1 MPDSA
6 LLVVDMQPALMAGA
20 HDRSGVLSRVA
31 ALAGRARPAGVPVV
45 YLRQR
50 IDGVPADV
58 DPALTPE
65 PGDVVLD
72 KDSADS
78 FLGTTLD
85 DVLREHAVR
94 TVVVTGYAT
103 EYCVDST
110 ARSALSHGYDLVL
123 VADGH
128 STPDRPDGVAPS
140 AEEIIGHHNV
150 TFGIIQYAGR
160 TTTVLPADEIR
171 FGMG

>member
-6 LLVVDMQPALMAGA
+6 LLVIDMQPALMTGA
-20 HDRSGVLSRVA
+20 HDHAGVLSRVA
-31 ALAGRARPAGVPVV
+31 ALAARARQAGVPVV

-50 IDGVPADV
+50 LDGAPADV
-58 DPALTPE
+58 DPALAPE

-72 KDSADS
+72 KDSADA

-85 DVLREHAVR
+85 DVLRDHAVR
-94 TVVVTGYAT
+94 MVVVTGYAT
-103 EYCVDST
+103 ECCVDST
-110 ARSALSHGYDLVL
+110 ARGVLSHGYDLVL
-123 VADGH
+123 AADGH
-128 STPDRPDGVAPS
+128 STPDRPDGVVPS
-140 AEEIIGHHNV
+140 AAQIIGHHNA

-160 TTTVLPADEIR
+160 MTTVVPADEIR